1 MIYKNYKQV
10 VIIISNSS
18 HLGLAILLT
27 ENGIFEDRHS
37 KSTRK
42 NNAET
47 AEMPVF
53 EILAV
58 YIFNIYMMLLA
69 KSQKR
74 GQKVVCQKTDL
85 TNIFSLFSFS
95 KLK

>member
-10 VIIISNSS
+10 IIFSNSGR
-18 HLGLAILLT
+18 LGLATLFI
-27 ENGIFEDRHS
+27 ENSIFEDRHS
-37 KSTRK
+37 KSIRK

-53 EILAV
+53 EILAMYV
-58 YIFNIYMMLLA
+58 FNIYMMLLA